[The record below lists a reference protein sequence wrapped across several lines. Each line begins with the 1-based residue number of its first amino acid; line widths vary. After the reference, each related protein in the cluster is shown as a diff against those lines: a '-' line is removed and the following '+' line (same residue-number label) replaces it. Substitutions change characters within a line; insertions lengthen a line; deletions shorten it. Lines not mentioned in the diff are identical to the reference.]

1 MQRHAVGIDIGG
13 SFIKGSIVDLD
24 QGRLVGDKR
33 VVPSPAMS
41 TVVEMMD
48 AMARAAPEGSND
60 LAIGVTF
67 PGVIRGGVVRTAANV
82 AKLWIGQS
90 LPALAAERLKRPIV
104 AINDADAAGLAEL
117 HFGAAREV
125 PGTVLI
131 MTLGTGIG
139 SAMFVDGRLV
149 PNTELGH
156 LDVDGMEAEARASG
170 RAREARNLTWAAWI
184 AELNLVINRLHS
196 LLWPDLIIICGG
208 ITADRPELID
218 DLRCPAPIKLGALRA
233 DAGIVGAAL
242 ATTLSIA
249 APRASI

>member
-13 SFIKGSIVDLD
+13 SFIKGSIVDLER
-24 QGRLVGDKR
+24 GRLVGEKL

-41 TVVEMMD
+41 TVAEMMD
-48 AMARAAPEGSND
+48 AMAQAAPEDASD
-60 LAIGVTF
+60 LATGITF
-67 PGVIRGGVVRTAANV
+67 PGVIRGGVVHTAANV
-82 AKLWIGQS
+82 AKAWIGRS

-125 PGTVLI
+125 LGTVLVI
-131 MTLGTGIG
+131 TLGTGIG
-139 SAMFVDGRLV
+139 SAMFVDGQLV

-156 LDVDGMEAEARASG
+156 LEVDGMEAEARASG